1 MISMK
6 RIVFLF
12 IFLFIGVAAYAD
24 EKIHEF
30 EVTGEGTSY
39 KEALHD
45 ALVNGISQIYGFKME
60 SEEVRQTKIRELS
73 AYVNDQ
79 SKSIGEIDI
88 NTQGRIDFKTEGF
101 VQNYEVLSKS
111 MNSSD
116 LYEVNVLI
124 KIASYKTP
132 GISPNSRRKIAIIP
146 FRTNQASYSF
156 RGGHIPSS
164 EISRQFTQKLVTEMT
179 QTRRFTVL
187 DREYMEEFLR
197 EKNLVLSADA
207 PVSEQMKIGEVLGV
221 DYLLV
226 GTITEASQ
234 KQIPYTIQV
243 TGETGYDYSASFVA
257 DYRIMVMATRQI
269 KWSDSVTISLGDAK
283 IKSMV
288 PSLRPEKIQQ
298 SLLGKAA
305 QQIVHRAI
313 ENIYPIRVVKVQP
326 NGELILNQGGVTV
339 SDGEMLD
346 VFIKGERI
354 VDPYTGESLGSSE
367 TWAATIKIVRVIPKM
382 SYARVI
388 KGQLATIQNGSICRR
403 IAEKNNQTPRNSAGR
418 KTDVQTT
425 SGGGAVLPFD

>member
-1 MISMK
+1 MK

-12 IFLFIGVAAYAD
+12 IFLFIGVVACAD
-24 EKIHEF
+24 EEIHEF
-30 EVTGEGTSY
+30 EVTGEGISY
-39 KEALHD
+39 KEAFHD
-45 ALVNGISQIYGFKME
+45 ALVNGISQIYGFKMK
-60 SEEVRQTKIRELS
+60 SEEVRQTKIKELS

-146 FRTNQASYSF
+146 FRTKQTSYSF
-156 RGGHIPSS
+156 RGGHILSS

-197 EKNLVLSADA
+197 EKSLVLSADA

-234 KQIPYTIQV
+234 KQVPYTIQI

-305 QQIVHRAI
+305 QQIVHRAK
-313 ENIYPIRVVKVQP
+313 ENIYPIRVVKVQQ
-326 NGELILNQGGVTV
+326 NGELILNQGGATV